1 MGAESVIR
9 VDVEITGLG
18 KDKLMSHRAAVSDVP
33 TQAYGPLYDLPG
45 ATTIKQLDIV
55 SIISG
60 EMVGLGIRAV
70 GGAVILNPV
79 ASTPMATCGLYLA
92 NGGPMNFFT
101 YKTTTSALCW
111 FEPQAAAAAVE
122 YIIYAST

>member
-1 MGAESVIR
+1 MAAEAVIR
-9 VDVEITGLG
+9 VDVEVTGLG
-18 KDKLMSHRAAVSDVP
+18 KDKMMSHRAAVSDVP

-45 ATTIKQLDIV
+45 ATAIKQLDCV

-60 EMVGLGIRAV
+60 EIVGIGIRAV
-70 GGAVILNPV
+70 GGALIINPV

-92 NGGPMNFFT
+92 SGGPMNFFT

-111 FEPQAAAAAVE
+111 IEPQSAAAAAE
-122 YIIYAST
+122 YIIYAAT